1 MSKINLNVEE
11 LEEIIARYNQLV
23 DRREEQNKRLYMLLS
38 KLDNVKS
45 NGFVEEIVEKLER
58 HIDDVNKVQ
67 IGNIYYNIDFLTDYI
82 DTFVELDENILK
94 GYTRLFNIRRIF
106 KCFKKFFRKKNHI
119 NYQIIYIRR

>member
-45 NGFVEEIVEKLER
+45 NGFVEEIVEKIED
-58 HIDDVNKVQ
+58 HIQDVDEVQ
-67 IGNIYYNIDFLTDYI
+67 ITNIHYNIDFLTDYI

-94 GYTRLFNIRRIF
+94 G
-106 KCFKKFFRKKNHI
+106 
-119 NYQIIYIRR
+119 

>member
-67 IGNIYYNIDFLTDYI
+67 IRNIYYNIDFLTDYI

-94 GYTRLFNIRRIF
+94 G
-106 KCFKKFFRKKNHI
+106 
-119 NYQIIYIRR
+119 